1 MQFES
6 TMRAAREEAA
16 VRLSRELDRAVEMF
30 VRQADTLFAERLS
43 QTGEA
48 GQQRLE
54 ARQRQA
60 QSAFERQQDEL
71 AASFAERIA
80 AADSDLRRTLGAFV
94 AEAEAER
101 AALAERLAELSR
113 RVDEATRLRQTLRPS
128 ANNRAQGTS
137 PAARTRDR

>member
-1 MQFES
+1 VQFES

-16 VRLSRELDRAVEMF
+16 VRLSRELDRAVDMF

-60 QSAFERQQDEL
+60 QAAFERQQDEL
-71 AASFAERIA
+71 AASFAERIT

-101 AALAERLAELSR
+101 AALAERLAELAR
-113 RVDEATRLRQTLRPS
+113 RVDEASRLRQV
-128 ANNRAQGTS
+128 
-137 PAARTRDR
+137 

>member
-1 MQFES
+1 
-6 TMRAAREEAA
+6 MRASREEAA
-16 VRLSRELDRAVEMF
+16 VRLSRELDRAIEMF
-30 VRQADTLFAERLS
+30 VRQADTVFAERLS

-71 AASFAERIA
+71 AESFTERIA

-113 RVDEATRLRQTLRPS
+113 RIDEASRLRRV
-128 ANNRAQGTS
+128 
-137 PAARTRDR
+137 

>member
-30 VRQADTLFAERLS
+30 VRQADTVFAERLS

-71 AASFAERIA
+71 AASFAERIS
-80 AADSDLRRTLGAFV
+80 AADSELRRTLGAFV

-101 AALAERLAELSR
+101 AALAERLAELAR
-113 RVDEATRLRQTLRPS
+113 RVDEASRLRRV
-128 ANNRAQGTS
+128 
-137 PAARTRDR
+137 